1 MYFTVYIMTHCVR
14 GKANLVYSNA
24 CLRYFFWY
32 ILHIHVHTHCTVQTV
47 TEVFT
52 IEPLAKHGHTGWRQ
66 MHFSP
71 WGLVEVN
78 GYNRLINMLSWFT
91 SLVSIHWINQIH
103 VICKL
108 SSHSMYTAVQII
120 LSCESGITEYSGNNA
135 AQMTH
140 KLTWWKSNWTLS
152 SYLVKQLVVEFMA
165 VVKDVFV
172 CGVQA
177 CAHTVLHHLTRPGG
191 ALQLLDLKRPKWMKS
206 INEWVF
212 IGKYHF
218 F

>member
-91 SLVSIHWINQIH
+91 SLVSIH
-103 VICKL
+103 
-108 SSHSMYTAVQII
+108 
-120 LSCESGITEYSGNNA
+120 
-135 AQMTH
+135 
-140 KLTWWKSNWTLS
+140 
-152 SYLVKQLVVEFMA
+152 
-165 VVKDVFV
+165 
-172 CGVQA
+172 
-177 CAHTVLHHLTRPGG
+177 
-191 ALQLLDLKRPKWMKS
+191 
-206 INEWVF
+206 
-212 IGKYHF
+212 
-218 F
+218 